1 MSQVFQIDT
10 QFANKASIDVDE
22 YVVTESQDRTS
33 SQQINAVYSD
43 KLLDANQTS
52 YGNAQDSETIQKYQ
66 GKVDFLKLPN

>member
-10 QFANKASIDVDE
+10 QLANKASIDVDE

-43 KLLDANQTS
+43 KLLDANQTP